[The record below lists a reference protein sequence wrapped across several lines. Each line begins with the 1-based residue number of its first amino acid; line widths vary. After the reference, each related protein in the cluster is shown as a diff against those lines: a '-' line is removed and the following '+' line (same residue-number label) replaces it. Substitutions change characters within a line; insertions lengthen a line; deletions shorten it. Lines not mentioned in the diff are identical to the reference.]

1 MYETAQTSKYNKP
14 TERTAP
20 HRYFHPAEFLWLPK
34 WKRQRLKCPSPDSP
48 PSMRKRLRSA
58 KLPQHMHDTAIVQHR
73 FKNRAGNQ
81 HKYKVKYLML
91 GIHTENC
98 MGKCPQ
104 GNVVYTGFRQKIENH
119 AKCEKDTHRNAQRPN
134 PSRRH
139 GLLSAASH
147 GLWHLQ
153 EPLRHKNR
161 NTKPHN
167 FSQNHGYQN
176 KIVRT
181 I

>member
-1 MYETAQTSKYNKP
+1 
-14 TERTAP
+14 
-20 HRYFHPAEFLWLPK
+20 
-34 WKRQRLKCPSPDSP
+34 
-48 PSMRKRLRSA
+48 
-58 KLPQHMHDTAIVQHR
+58 MHDTAIVQHR
-73 FKNRAGNQ
+73 FKNRTENQ
-81 HKYKVKYLML
+81 HKRKVEYLML

-98 MGKCPQ
+98 MRKCPQ

-167 FSQNHGYQN
+167 FSQNHSQQN
-176 KIVRT
+176 KVIGA